1 MDERIHELIAKALA
15 GETTPAESAEV
26 EAWATSAPDNR
37 RYLNSLQQLW
47 GQAAMGRPDPGFVV
61 DTEQA
66 LSRVHTAL
74 KTPAHR
80 ATAPKARVVSMRWWL
95 QAAAAVAV
103 IAVAAVWL
111 LRPGPSG
118 ASQTI
123 ATADKP
129 TCDTLRDGS
138 VIDLNRNTRLLV
150 KNDYNRRERR
160 LRLEGEAHFKVHP
173 DKEKPFIVEVGVLE
187 VCAVGTAFNVN
198 DFTEPGKVIVT
209 VTEGKVQLQ
218 TQGKTLMLVAGQA
231 GVYDKATKTLKLLEN
246 PQPVA
251 QYQVRSFHF
260 VHNTTMREIVAKL
273 NAAFETPLVIKSPEL
288 ENCIIGEIRF
298 SNRSLEQILKTL
310 EETFDFTF
318 RKEGN
323 TYVLEGGCGQ

>member
-47 GQAAMGRPDPGFVV
+47 GQAAMGRPGPGFVV

-66 LSRVHTAL
+66 LARVHTAL
-74 KTPAHR
+74 KTPAHST
-80 ATAPKARVVSMRWWL
+80 AAPKARVVSMRWWL

-103 IAVAAVWL
+103 IAVAAIWL
-111 LRPGPSG
+111 LHPGAGNAP
-118 ASQTI
+118 QTI
-123 ATADKP
+123 VAADKP
-129 TCDTLRDGS
+129 ACDTLRDGS
-138 VIDLNRNTRLLV
+138 VVDLNRNTRLLV
-150 KNDYNRRERR
+150 GDDFNRRERR

-173 DKEKPFIVEVGVLE
+173 DKARPFVVEVDALE

-218 TQGKTLMLVAGQA
+218 TQGKTLLLVAGQA

-251 QYQVRSFHF
+251 QYQVRSFYF
-260 VHNTTMREIVAKL
+260 AHNTTMREIVDQL
-273 NAAFETPLVIKSPEL
+273 NAAYETPLVIRSPEL
-288 ENCIIGEIRF
+288 ENCIISEIRF
-298 SNRSLEQILKTL
+298 PNNTLEQILKTL
-310 EETFDFTF
+310 ETTFNFTYH
-318 RKEGN
+318 KEGN
-323 TYVLEGGCGQ
+323 TYILEGSCE